1 MSSCLFLFLK
11 KKRRISVLHIKKK
24 GRVFTIKGRRKKMS
38 GIYTGAMGI
47 MSYMTKLD
55 VVSNNVAN
63 AQTKGYKKDT
73 NSFRTFEE
81 THMVQRNFQDK
92 QSIGKYEHMVYAD
105 DIQTR
110 FETGMYETSDEML
123 DMAIQDSPTGQD
135 KTFFVVGK
143 NENQYLTK
151 NGQFTLDEQ
160 RRLSTYTG
168 ELVLGTDGKEIT
180 IPEGTK
186 YTVNTDGT
194 VQEYGSNRT
203 YGKIQMATVED
214 KDLVFLQKE
223 RGSLF
228 SVMNIN
234 EIENRFAPINDLLG
248 EVNQN
253 ITYKRAFG
261 TDETLRNIQQTGQVN
276 IIKPVTGK
284 LQTNTVENS
293 NVDMATEM
301 VGLMEAQR
309 GVQMSQKAWQTM
321 SEILDQESSQI
332 GR

>member
-1 MSSCLFLFLK
+1 MSFSFFK
-11 KKRRISVLHIKKK
+11 KEKGIARSIYKEKKDECSISKEA
-24 GRVFTIKGRRKKMS
+24 KKMS

-55 VVSNNVAN
+55 VVSNNIAN

-81 THMVQRNFQDK
+81 TYMVQRDFKDK

-110 FETGMYETSDEML
+110 FETGMYETSDETL
-123 DMAIQDSPTGQD
+123 DMAIQDSSTGND

-143 NENQYLTK
+143 DDKQYLTK

-160 RRLSTYTG
+160 RRISTYTG

-180 IPEGTK
+180 IPSGAK

-194 VQEYGSNRT
+194 VQEYGSNRVL
-203 YGKIQMATVED
+203 GKIQMATVED

-228 SVMNIN
+228 SVMNVN
-234 EIENRFAPINDLLG
+234 EIENRFAPINDLVG

-253 ITYKRAFG
+253 VTYKRAFG

-276 IIKPVTGK
+276 VIKPVTGK
-284 LQTNTVENS
+284 LQTNMVENS
-293 NVDMATEM
+293 NVDMATEL

-309 GVQMSQKAWQTM
+309 GVQMSQKTWQTM